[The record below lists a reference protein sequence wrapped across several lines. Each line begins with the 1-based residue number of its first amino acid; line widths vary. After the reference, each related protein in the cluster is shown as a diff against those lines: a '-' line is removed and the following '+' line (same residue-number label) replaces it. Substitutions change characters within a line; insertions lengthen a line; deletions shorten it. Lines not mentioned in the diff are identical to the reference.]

1 MKKLMNNFER
11 SGYKMD
17 ELKKLEDKAHARME
31 RDETT
36 VTDERDTLTFPLL
49 YFFDD
54 INSFKQIIKDSE
66 NDLQTV
72 IGNTKIIMAI
82 KKKPIDWKQCG
93 SK

>member
-1 MKKLMNNFER
+1 
-11 SGYKMD
+11 
-17 ELKKLEDKAHARME
+17 
-31 RDETT
+31 
-36 VTDERDTLTFPLL
+36 L